1 LKRLVFLTILASLVV
16 ASAAVAALTPS
27 QYRAKLNAVCRGYT
41 PKLSEQERAM
51 TAAKKANDGHAYGV
65 ALGRLLVLTLAE
77 DSKIESTPV
86 PLPLRV
92 RMTPIVAALKKA
104 DMHIR
109 VAIFDATAGDTK
121 GLVAQLTAAASA
133 AKGLN
138 AKLDA
143 AGLRDCGS
151 NQT

>member
-1 LKRLVFLTILASLVV
+1 MKRLVFLTILASLVA

-27 QYRAKLNAVCRGYT
+27 QYRATLNGVCRGYT
-41 PKLSEQERAM
+41 PKINAQERAM
-51 TAAKKANDGHAYGV
+51 TAAKKANDGHAYG
-65 ALGRLLVLTLAE
+65 AAFGKLLVLTLAE
-77 DSKIESTPV
+77 DSKLESIPV
-86 PLPLRV
+86 PLSLRAT
-92 RMTPIVAALKKA
+92 MTPIFAALKKA

-109 VAIFDATAGDTK
+109 VAIFDAGTGDTK
-121 GLVAQLTAAASA
+121 GMAAQLTAAASV

-151 NQT
+151 HQT